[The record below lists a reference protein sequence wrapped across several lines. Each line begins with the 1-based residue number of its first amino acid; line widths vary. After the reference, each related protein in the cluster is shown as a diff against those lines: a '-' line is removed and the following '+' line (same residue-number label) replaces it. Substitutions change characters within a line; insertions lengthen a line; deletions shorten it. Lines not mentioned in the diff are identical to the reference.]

1 MRGVRRGVSLTA
13 LCCAVYFISYFARL
27 NFSAVLADMIAGG
40 VFTKSGGGLI
50 GTCLFVTYGA
60 GQILSGMSGDRFSPQ
75 RVILAGLALTAL
87 CNAAMPFA
95 RAVWLFA
102 LIWGVNGFAQA
113 LLWPPIVRLMSLYLD
128 DEGYAKG
135 CVRVTMSSQLAT
147 VFLYLAVPALITVW
161 DWKSVFFLSAGLS
174 AAIALVWWAGM
185 RAFLKKVRPTARAE
199 EAAPLRADQPFYKT
213 FFATGLLFVIL
224 GTALM
229 GLLRDGIT
237 AWLPTYFGE
246 IFGLEASAAILMNG
260 LLPAFSMAAIWAC
273 GAVLPQGIPGRVPGG
288 ALLLSRRCPF
298 LRGACVCIRFKGD
311 PCAAFFV
318 ADLRL
323 YARGQPHARRVRPA
337 ALQAVRGK
345 AATVSGIANAFVYAG
360 SAASSFGF
368 ALIAESFGWG
378 VLVCVWLAA
387 CLAGILC
394 AAAARKQMRK
404 LL

>member
-40 VFTKSGGGLI
+40 FFTKSGGGLI

-60 GQILSGMSGDRFSPQ
+60 GQILSGMSGDRFPPQ

-185 RAFLKKVRPTARAE
+185 RAFLKKARPAVRAE
-199 EAAPLRADQPFYKT
+199 EAAPLREDQPFYKT

-260 LLPAFSMAAIWAC
+260 LLPAFSMAAIWLAGLLC
-273 GAVLPQGIPGRVPGG
+273 RKVFRDECLG
-288 ALLLSRRCPF
+288 ALFFF
-298 LRGACVCIRFKGD
+298 LA
-311 PCAAFFV
+311 
-318 ADLRL
+318 
-323 YARGQPHARRVRPA
+323 A
-337 ALQAVRGK
+337 ALSCAGLVFVFDSKAILALLFSSLICGCMHAVNLMLVGYVPLRYKRFGK

>member
-161 DWKSVFFLSAGLS
+161 DWKSVLFSLRGVIRCDRPRLVGGDAGVS
-174 AAIALVWWAGM
+174 E
-185 RAFLKKVRPTARAE
+185 KSP
-199 EAAPLRADQPFYKT
+199 
-213 FFATGLLFVIL
+213 
-224 GTALM
+224 
-229 GLLRDGIT
+229 
-237 AWLPTYFGE
+237 
-246 IFGLEASAAILMNG
+246 S
-260 LLPAFSMAAIWAC
+260 
-273 GAVLPQGIPGRVPGG
+273 GRSRGRSG
-288 ALLLSRRCPF
+288 ALA
-298 LRGACVCIRFKGD
+298 G
-311 PCAAFFV
+311 
-318 ADLRL
+318 
-323 YARGQPHARRVRPA
+323 
-337 ALQAVRGK
+337 
-345 AATVSGIANAFVYAG
+345 G
-360 SAASSFGF
+360 SA
-368 ALIAESFGWG
+368 
-378 VLVCVWLAA
+378 
-387 CLAGILC
+387 
-394 AAAARKQMRK
+394 